1 MALSGKAKSPLFIPA
16 LVSFA
21 LFILLMISCTV
32 KSYGFFIDEVYFLSC
47 ARHPAF
53 GYIDQPPLSLA
64 LLTAVQWLFGDNIY
78 AVRFLPALSM
88 AGTVFLTGLITKRIG
103 GGAFS
108 MLLACIAVMVM
119 PVFLIFGSF
128 YSMNAFEPLIWMA
141 VVYFVVKMMQDN
153 DPRNW
158 LSIGILS
165 GIGLENKHTFVLYG
179 FALIIGLLISGKRR
193 LMFNQWILWGGLA
206 AFLILLPNLF
216 WQFANG
222 FPSLELYRNSF
233 TGKNIEKSPV
243 QIIIEQIVF
252 VNPATFPL
260 WITGFIALILRRGKE
275 YRLMLYA
282 YLFLMAVLIIG
293 QSSRPDRIASIYPFF
308 MAFGAV
314 TIEQVIK
321 QSWRQR
327 IQVSL
332 MMLMLA
338 GGLLLAPVF
347 IPLLPPKQLKA
358 HIAWLGL
365 KMDIEEGKKGEPIPQ
380 WLADRIGWRE
390 LAVEVAGVCHAL
402 PFAERQNA
410 VIISANYGHAGA
422 LELYGPELGLP
433 VVYATHNAF
442 HTWGPPSDSV
452 KTFIA
457 VAIDIEEVRP
467 MFDSVEEATVVYC
480 PDCTRPQRKMP
491 IYILRGPKFSMLKEW
506 KAFRIYG

>member
-1 MALSGKAKSPLFIPA
+1 MAHYLKHPHPLIIP
-16 LVSFA
+16 VSVSLAAF
-21 LFILLMISCTV
+21 FLLMISSTV

-47 ARHPAF
+47 ARRPAF

-64 LLTAVQWLFGDNIY
+64 LLTAVQWLFGDNVY

-119 PVFLIFGSF
+119 PVFLLFGSF
-128 YSMNAFEPLIWMA
+128 YSMNAFEPLIWTA
-141 VVYFVVKMMQDN
+141 VVYFVVKMVQDN

-158 LSIGILS
+158 LAIGILS
-165 GIGLENKHTFVLYG
+165 GFGLENKHTFVLYG

-193 LMFNQWILWGGLA
+193 LLFNRWILWGGLA
-206 AFLILLPNLF
+206 AFLILLPNLI

-222 FPSLELYRNSF
+222 FPSLELYSNSF
-233 TGKNIEKSPV
+233 TGKNIEKPPV

-252 VNPATFPL
+252 ANPATFPL
-260 WITGFIALILRRGKE
+260 WISGLIALAFRRGKD

-282 YLFLMAVLIIG
+282 YLFLMAVMIAG
-293 QSSRPDRIASIYPFF
+293 QSSRPDRIASIYTFF

-314 TIEQVIK
+314 TIEQGLK
-321 QSWRQR
+321 QVWRRR
-327 IQVSL
+327 IQVSM

-338 GGLLLAPVF
+338 GGILLTPVF
-347 IPLLPPKQLKA
+347 IPLLPPGQLKA

-390 LAVEVAGVCHAL
+390 LAVEVAGVYHAL
-402 PFAERQNA
+402 PSAEKQNA

-433 VVYATHNAF
+433 AVYSTHNAF

-452 KTFIA
+452 KTYIA
-457 VAIDIEEVRP
+457 VSINIEEVKT
-467 MFDSVEEATVVYC
+467 MFDSVEVATVVYC
-480 PDCTRPQRKMP
+480 PDCTRPQHETP
-491 IYILRGPKFSMLKEW
+491 IYILRGPKFSIEKEW
-506 KAFRIYG
+506 KGFRIYG